1 MSDPTHRCKN
11 RVYRRGTVGRCNKP
25 ATSPKCESCQ
35 KARDTISE
43 GILGIA
49 KRLDEALGY
58 PEGPMGGS
66 SAPQAAPQSSGPKLG
81 SRGDASQMQYTQCQQ
96 CMGKKDPR
104 TPGKSCKKCADKLRS
119 SMDYDM

>member
-25 ATSPKCESCQ
+25 ATSPKCEDCQ
-35 KARDTISE
+35 KARTAISE

-49 KRLDEALGY
+49 KLLDEALTG
-58 PEGPMGGS
+58 GDLAGGS
-66 SAPQAAPQSSGPKLG
+66 YQSTPAPQGGPKLG

-96 CMGKKDPR
+96 CMGRKDPKE
-104 TPGKSCKKCADKLRS
+104 PGKSCKKCKAKLHS
-119 SMDYDM
+119 AMDYDM